1 MLCTAPVRWNDNK
14 TCCLILYSLEG
25 LLCNFDGRY
34 NGPKLRAG
42 ESKLVVGGIL
52 RKLLSLGCCAVSF
65 YQDKAGL
72 GPGEVATEPWEV
84 KTCPR
89 LELLRR
95 VRREREGCQ
104 AGKAR
109 LT

>member
-1 MLCTAPVRWNDNK
+1 M
-14 TCCLILYSLEG
+14 
-25 LLCNFDGRY
+25 
-34 NGPKLRAG
+34 
-42 ESKLVVGGIL
+42 
-52 RKLLSLGCCAVSF
+52 SF